1 MGGTTAPLTQ
11 HSSAPT
17 AQPHTPGPH
26 HSFQAPVQP
35 STPQSDTPAC
45 HIRDTQHPSTH
56 TTQHPAAQHPPCWDQ
71 PILGAGGRPGAHLHH
86 PHVQP
91 RLGGELL
98 PHVPGGLG
106 GVLVGVLQRLQLLGR
121 DGGPGPLRP
130 RLGVIWEQTS
140 SVSIPETC
148 LEEQPLP
155 KAKPTRS
162 GTRKSSKLRL
172 EAGTRCSEGH
182 AYRSAWPSRSPPC
195 TPASRPPS
203 GRTRRPWPAAG
214 CR

>member
-1 MGGTTAPLTQ
+1 MPAPMQPGTPVPQHPCSPAACDPAP
-11 HSSAPT
+11 HSPAP
-17 AQPHTPGPH
+17 PLLG
-26 HSFQAPVQP
+26 
-35 STPQSDTPAC
+35 PAC
-45 HIRDTQHPSTH
+45 H
-56 TTQHPAAQHPPCWDQ
+56 
-71 PILGAGGRPGAHLHH
+71 GAGGRPGAHLHH

-98 PHVPGGLG
+98 PHVPGRLG

-155 KAKPTRS
+155 KGKPTRS
-162 GTRKSSKLRL
+162 RTGKSSKLRL
-172 EAGTRCSEGH
+172 EAGARCSGGR
-182 AYRSAWPSRSPPC
+182 AYRSAWRSRSPPC